1 MTTEAR
7 AAIADSRAQYF
18 SDFTSNDSDSSEAS
32 TVEENGKRKP
42 SYVGLSHSVNGY
54 TPYAPY
60 NGRQKKISP
69 PLQIP
74 VSPPRTLDSVT
85 LVLNEDSY
93 QKSVTEFETVMRDL
107 SSTGRF
113 YSNYWVKVDKT
124 LFQFEH
130 PGLEMGRPER
140 NTDIT
145 DNAGMKGKLHNGESF
160 FPTTHSK
167 QIISDGE
174 GGRAVEIVTKFHC
187 DDAHR

>member
-1 MTTEAR
+1 MVSLLMTTEAR

-93 QKSVTEFETVMRDL
+93 QKSVSEFETVMRDL
-107 SSTGRF
+107 SSTGLNLVP
-113 YSNYWVKVDKT
+113 S
-124 LFQFEH
+124 
-130 PGLEMGRPER
+130 
-140 NTDIT
+140 
-145 DNAGMKGKLHNGESF
+145 
-160 FPTTHSK
+160 
-167 QIISDGE
+167 
-174 GGRAVEIVTKFHC
+174 
-187 DDAHR
+187 

>member
-1 MTTEAR
+1 MVSLLMTTEAR

-54 TPYAPY
+54 TIKMFSLHSMNIQPSRYTPYAPY

-93 QKSVTEFETVMRDL
+93 QKSVSEFETVMRDL
-107 SSTGRF
+107 SS
-113 YSNYWVKVDKT
+113 
-124 LFQFEH
+124 
-130 PGLEMGRPER
+130 
-140 NTDIT
+140 
-145 DNAGMKGKLHNGESF
+145 AG
-160 FPTTHSK
+160 
-167 QIISDGE
+167 I
-174 GGRAVEIVTKFHC
+174 
-187 DDAHR
+187 

>member
-1 MTTEAR
+1 MLSFLMTTEAR

-107 SSTGRF
+107 SSTGILAIYQR
-113 YSNYWVKVDKT
+113 
-124 LFQFEH
+124 
-130 PGLEMGRPER
+130 
-140 NTDIT
+140 
-145 DNAGMKGKLHNGESF
+145 
-160 FPTTHSK
+160 
-167 QIISDGE
+167 SDFS
-174 GGRAVEIVTKFHC
+174 I
-187 DDAHR
+187 